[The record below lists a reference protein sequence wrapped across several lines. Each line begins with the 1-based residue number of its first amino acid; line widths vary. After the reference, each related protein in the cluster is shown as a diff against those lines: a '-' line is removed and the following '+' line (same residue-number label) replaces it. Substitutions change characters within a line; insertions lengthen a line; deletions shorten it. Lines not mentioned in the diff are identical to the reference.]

1 MEVCS
6 STAGEVEFN
15 LTRLSYLHSVGTGF
29 GALIYEL
36 PEDAGFETLD
46 KKCSTVWG
54 YVESNTNLSANLVSY
69 SMQCVCE
76 QICKKRS
83 YRIYNFINLT
93 DHA

>member
-1 MEVCS
+1 MWPCIVLFPLSGVSQLVSFVEVCS

-46 KKCSTVWG
+46 MKCSTVWG
-54 YVESNTNLSANLVSY
+54 YVESNANLSANLVRY
-69 SMQCVCE
+69 S
-76 QICKKRS
+76 I
-83 YRIYNFINLT
+83 
-93 DHA
+93 